1 MSVNVASS
9 GVFADIDIDGSN
21 LTIPLSSIRYGGATI
36 TDAIATGDYRGLMR
50 GVQESFHYF
59 MTGVATG
66 TSDPADFNKP
76 SFFGEEVG
84 GYQVYQ
90 SDYLKRTY
98 RTELYYDIMD
108 SATIPDES

>member
-9 GVFADIDIDGSN
+9 GVFLDITSDATN
-21 LTIPLSSIRYGGATI
+21 LTIPIASIRYGGGTI
-36 TDAIATGDYRGLMR
+36 TQAIATGDYRGLMR
-50 GVQESFHYF
+50 GIQESYHYF

-66 TSDPADFNKP
+66 TSNPADFNKP
-76 SFFGEEVG
+76 SFFGDSLG

-98 RTELYYDIMD
+98 RTDLYYDIMD
-108 SATIPDES
+108 SHTIPDES

>member
-21 LTIPLSSIRYGGATI
+21 LTIPLASIRYAGGTI

-66 TSDPADFNKP
+66 TSNPDDFNKP
-76 SFFGEEVG
+76 SFFGDSVNS
-84 GYQVYQ
+84 YSVYQ

-98 RTELYYDIMD
+98 RTDLYYNIME
-108 SATIPDES
+108 SSTIPDES